1 MKALISTTIQPDR
14 FPDWLIAASVRDFL
28 ATVPSALTVEAVVIH
43 DTEEEAPEAIAA
55 LKDPRLQDAQLIY
68 VNDEPDTA
76 LAMAI
81 TGLNGAIYTDSYLL
95 ESPDLLEGILAAGTD
110 LVLADDVSGDK
121 DILRAFRE
129 SVREGKTLPSAALE
143 RIAES
148 SSNVVAA
155 YERSE
160 EERREQAE
168 VSVGILS
175 DMNDSLATLKEH
187 ARRSEATLKAARAQL
202 QSAHTSGNSGPRITN
217 FPPVDYQ
224 GNKPIYRVKDLGH
237 MKYLTSFMLGLR
249 DYLQDR
255 HNMRPRLIFIESPS
269 EVTRTHYRE
278 FHWVDDS
285 MSSDDPALHAPVVFT
300 SRPTAALLHDKLIQD
315 NNYNAVICV
324 DRTVHS
330 HPHMVTGSA
339 SRTVYAANGLSSVAG
354 YTNFPLGRLITSHTL
369 YAGTLTYVPMFTQYP
384 ENANRRVSSYAQLT
398 SQYEAL
404 MKGFG
409 SLAARS

>member
-1 MKALISTTIQPDR
+1 MKALISKTIQPDR
-14 FPDWLIAASVRDFL
+14 FPDWLIAASVKDFL
-28 ATVPSALTVEAVVIH
+28 ATAPSALTVEAVVIH
-43 DTEEEAPEAIAA
+43 DTEEDAPEAIAA
-55 LKDPRLQDAQLIY
+55 LKDPRLQDAQLVYI
-68 VNDEPDTA
+68 NDEPDTA

-81 TGLNGAIYTDSYLL
+81 TGLNGTIYADSYLL
-95 ESPDLLEGILAAGTD
+95 ESPDILEGILTSGTD
-110 LVLADDVSGDK
+110 LMLADDVSGDK
-121 DILRAFRE
+121 NILRAFHE
-129 SVREGKTLPSAALE
+129 SVSEGKNLPSATLKIVAK
-143 RIAES
+143 S

-175 DMNDSLATLKEH
+175 DMNNSLADLKTYAH
-187 ARRSEATLKAARAQL
+187 NSKAALAAAQAQL
-202 QSAHTSGNSGPRITN
+202 QSAHAGGNAGLRIMN
-217 FPPVDYQ
+217 FPPVNYQ

-255 HNMRPRLIFIESPS
+255 LNMRPRLIFIESPS

-278 FHWVDDS
+278 FTWVDDS
-285 MSSDDPALHAPVVFT
+285 MSDGDPALHAPVVFT
-300 SRPTAALLHDKLIQD
+300 SKPTAALLLDKLIKD
-315 NNYNAVICV
+315 NRYNAVVCV

-330 HPHMVTGSA
+330 HSHMLIGNA

-354 YTNFPLGRLITSHTL
+354 YVDFPLERLITSHTR
-369 YAGTLTYVPMFTQYP
+369 YSGTLTYVPMFTQYP
-384 ENANRRVSSYAQLT
+384 DNSNRRVSAYAQLT

-404 MKGFG
+404 MEGFG
-409 SLAARS
+409 SAVTRS

>member
-1 MKALISTTIQPDR
+1 MKALISTTIPPDR
-14 FPDWLIAASVRDFL
+14 FPDWLIAASVKDFL
-28 ATVPSALTVEAVVIH
+28 MAAPNALTIEAVVIH
-43 DTEEEAPEAIAA
+43 DTEEEAPDAIAA
-55 LKDPRLQDAQLIY
+55 LKDPRLQDAHLIY

-110 LVLADDVSGDK
+110 LVLADDVFGDK
-121 DILRAFRE
+121 DILLAFRE
-129 SVREGKTLPSAALE
+129 SVRKGKTLPSAALAL
-143 RIAES
+143 IAES

-202 QSAHTSGNSGPRITN
+202 QSAHTSGNGGPRITN

-249 DYLQDR
+249 DY
-255 HNMRPRLIFIESPS
+255 RLIFIESPS
-269 EVTRTHYRE
+269 TVTRTHYRE

-330 HPHMVTGSA
+330 HSHMVTGSA

-354 YTNFPLGRLITSHTL
+354 YTNFPLERLITSHTR

-384 ENANRRVSSYAQLT
+384 ENTNRRVSSYAQLT
-398 SQYEAL
+398 SQYEDL

>member
-1 MKALISTTIQPDR
+1 MKALISTTIQPDM
-14 FPDWLIAASVRDFL
+14 FPDWLIAASISDFL
-28 ATVPSALTVEAVVIH
+28 TAVPSALTVEAVVIN
-43 DTEEEAPEAIAA
+43 DTEEKAPEAITA

-68 VNDEPDTA
+68 INDEPDTA

-81 TGLNGAIYTDSYLL
+81 TGLNGTIYTDSYYL

-121 DILRAFRE
+121 NILLAFHE
-129 SVREGKTLPSAALE
+129 SVRDGKTLPNATLE
-143 RIAES
+143 IVAQS

-187 ARRSEATLKAARAQL
+187 ARRSEVTLRAARARL
-202 QSAHTSGNSGPRITN
+202 QSAHTSGNGGPRITN

-224 GNKPIYRVKDLGH
+224 GSKPIYRVKDLGH

-249 DYLQDR
+249 VYLQDR
-255 HNMRPRLIFIESPS
+255 LNMRPRLIFIESPS
-269 EVTRTHYRE
+269 EVNHTHYRE
-278 FHWVDDS
+278 FTWVDDS
-285 MSSDDPALHAPVVFT
+285 MSDGDPALHAPVVFT
-300 SRPTAALLHDKLIQD
+300 SKPTAALLLDKLIKD
-315 NNYNAVICV
+315 NRYNAVICV

-330 HPHMVTGSA
+330 YSHMVTGSA
-339 SRTVYAANGLSSVAG
+339 SLTVYAANGLSSVAG
-354 YTNFPLGRLITSHTL
+354 YTNFPLERLITSHTL

-384 ENANRRVSSYAQLT
+384 DNPNRRISSYAQLT

-404 MKGFG
+404 MTGFG
-409 SLAARS
+409 SVAARP

>member
-14 FPDWLIAASVRDFL
+14 FPDWLIAASISDFL
-28 ATVPSALTVEAVVIH
+28 TAVPSALTVEAVVIN
-43 DTEEEAPEAIAA
+43 DTEEKAPEAIAA

-68 VNDEPDTA
+68 INDEPDTA

-81 TGLNGAIYTDSYLL
+81 TGLNGTIYTDSYYL

-121 DILRAFRE
+121 NILLAFHE
-129 SVREGKTLPSAALE
+129 SVRDGKTLPNATLE
-143 RIAES
+143 IVAQS

-175 DMNDSLATLKEH
+175 DMNGSLEQLKTY
-187 ARRSEATLKAARAQL
+187 ARNSKAALEAAKAQL
-202 QSAHTSGNSGPRITN
+202 QSTHTSGTGGPRITI
-217 FPPVDYQ
+217 FPPVDYH

-255 HNMRPRLIFIESPS
+255 LNMRPRLIFIESPS

-278 FHWVDDS
+278 FPWVDDS
-285 MSSDDPALHAPVVFT
+285 MSDGDPALHAPVVFT

-330 HPHMVTGSA
+330 HSHMVTGSA

-354 YTNFPLGRLITSHTL
+354 YVNFPLERLITSHTL
-369 YAGTLTYVPMFTQYP
+369 YAGTLTHVPMFTQYP
-384 ENANRRVSSYAQLT
+384 DSPNRRVSSYAQLT

-404 MKGFG
+404 MTGFG
-409 SLAARS
+409 SLAARP